1 MSAQVRSYRWSD
13 KPVAAK
19 QTIVTVL
26 LTILV
31 AILILRF
38 RSKIRSKSEV
48 HAFTQ
53 SKQNHSQGQTLDA
66 IKSSGS
72 VPPGKLV
79 KGVRAQATGNNSS
92 SNQHAPTIQVRPLF
106 DGMTATLLGS
116 ISQAIS
122 SNSGD
127 SSVMAIVVGLLPGDV
142 SEGDAE
148 GIEGATLH
156 GQFVSNFETK
166 KVQIQFRDLVTPDG
180 RTYAVSGV
188 ALDMDGKS
196 IGVPADYSSGIGY
209 RLLGATLGTVISTAE
224 IAATSRVI
232 ENEAGQE
239 ALMSS
244 QLNQAITTSS
254 QGATTTISDEAT
266 RDLKNHKATLSLPA
280 GTQFQVKL
288 KQSAQ
293 GSQGGGT

>member
-1 MSAQVRSYRWSD
+1 MSAQVQSYRWSD

-19 QTIVTVL
+19 QSIVTVL
-26 LTILV
+26 LTVLV

-38 RSKIRSKSEV
+38 RSKIRSKSDV
-48 HAFTQ
+48 HAFTL
-53 SKQNHSQGQTLDA
+53 SKQNHSQGQTSEG

-72 VPPGKLV
+72 VSPGKLTKV
-79 KGVRAQATGNNSS
+79 APRARGNSNNQ
-92 SNQHAPTIQVRPLF
+92 NQHGSNVQVRPLF
-106 DGMTATLLGS
+106 DGMTATLMGA

-127 SSVMAIVVGLLPGDV
+127 SSIVATVVDLLPGDV
-142 SEGDAE
+142 SSSDAE
-148 GIEGATLH
+148 GIQGATLR

-166 KVQIQFRDLVTPDG
+166 KVQIQFRELVTPDG

-188 ALDMDGKS
+188 AMDTDGKS
-196 IGVPADYSSGIGY
+196 IGIPADYSSGIGY
-209 RLLGATLGTVISTAE
+209 RLLGATLGTVINTAE

-254 QGATTTISDEAT
+254 QGATTTISEEAT

-280 GTQFQVKL
+280 GAQFQVKL
-288 KQSAQ
+288 RQSAQ
-293 GSQGGGT
+293 GSPGGGT

>member
-1 MSAQVRSYRWSD
+1 MSAQVQSYRWSD

-19 QTIVTVL
+19 QSIVTVL
-26 LTILV
+26 LTVLV

-38 RSKIRSKSEV
+38 RSKIRSKSDV
-48 HAFTQ
+48 HAFTL
-53 SKQNHSQGQTLDA
+53 SKQNHSQGQTSEG

-72 VPPGKLV
+72 VSPGKLTKV
-79 KGVRAQATGNNSS
+79 APRARGNSNNQ
-92 SNQHAPTIQVRPLF
+92 NQHCSNVQVRPLF
-106 DGMTATLLGS
+106 DGMTATLMGA

-127 SSVMAIVVGLLPGDV
+127 SSIVATVVDLLPGDV
-142 SEGDAE
+142 SSSDAE
-148 GIEGATLH
+148 GIQGATLR

-166 KVQIQFRDLVTPDG
+166 KVQIQFRELVTPDG

-188 ALDMDGKS
+188 AMDTDGKS
-196 IGVPADYSSGIGY
+196 IGIPADYSSGIGY
-209 RLLGATLGTVISTAE
+209 RLLGATLGTVINTAE

-254 QGATTTISDEAT
+254 QGATTTISEEAT

-280 GTQFQVKL
+280 GAQFQVKL
-288 KQSAQ
+288 RQSAQ
-293 GSQGGGT
+293 GSPGGGT

>member
-1 MSAQVRSYRWSD
+1 MSAQVQSYRWSD

-19 QTIVTVL
+19 QSIVTVL
-26 LTILV
+26 LTVLV

-38 RSKIRSKSEV
+38 RSKIRSKSDV
-48 HAFTQ
+48 HAFTL
-53 SKQNHSQGQTLDA
+53 SKQNHSQGQTSEG

-72 VPPGKLV
+72 VSPGKLTKV
-79 KGVRAQATGNNSS
+79 APRARGNSNNQ
-92 SNQHAPTIQVRPLF
+92 NQHGSNIQVRPLF
-106 DGMTATLLGS
+106 DGMTATLMGA

-127 SSVMAIVVGLLPGDV
+127 SSIVATVVDLLPGDV
-142 SEGDAE
+142 SSSDAE
-148 GIEGATLH
+148 GIQGATLR

-166 KVQIQFRDLVTPDG
+166 KVQIQFRELVTPDG

-188 ALDMDGKS
+188 AMDTDGKS
-196 IGVPADYSSGIGY
+196 IGIPADYSSGIGY
-209 RLLGATLGTVISTAE
+209 RLLGATLGTVINTAE

-254 QGATTTISDEAT
+254 QGATTTISEEAT

-280 GTQFQVKL
+280 GAQFQVKL
-288 KQSAQ
+288 RQSAQ
-293 GSQGGGT
+293 GSPGGGT

>member
-1 MSAQVRSYRWSD
+1 MSAQVQSYRWSD

-19 QTIVTVL
+19 QSIVTVL
-26 LTILV
+26 LTVLV

-38 RSKIRSKSEV
+38 RSKIRSKSDV
-48 HAFTQ
+48 HAFTL
-53 SKQNHSQGQTLDA
+53 SKQNHSQGQTSEG

-72 VPPGKLV
+72 VSPGKLTKV
-79 KGVRAQATGNNSS
+79 APRARGNSNNQ
-92 SNQHAPTIQVRPLF
+92 NQHGSNIQVRPLF
-106 DGMTATLLGS
+106 DGMTATLMGA

-127 SSVMAIVVGLLPGDV
+127 SSIVATVVDLLPGDV
-142 SEGDAE
+142 SSSDAE
-148 GIEGATLH
+148 GIQGATLR

-166 KVQIQFRDLVTPDG
+166 KVQIQFRELVTPDG

-188 ALDMDGKS
+188 AMDTDGKS
-196 IGVPADYSSGIGY
+196 IGIPADYSSGIGY
-209 RLLGATLGTVISTAE
+209 RLLGATLGTVINTAE

-254 QGATTTISDEAT
+254 QGATTTISEEAT

-280 GTQFQVKL
+280 GAQFQVKL
-288 KQSAQ
+288 RQSAQ
-293 GSQGGGT
+293 GSSGGGT